1 MSKRKQVRINPLS
14 KEAKEIVETHGNIMM
29 LLETK
34 KKGPFSDW
42 NDNVLL
48 TTTLGIPYQFWFRNG
63 IVTSVKS
70 ASV

>member
-1 MSKRKQVRINPLS
+1 MSKRKQVRVNPLS
-14 KEAKEIVETHGNIMM
+14 REAKRVVETHGNIMV

-63 IVTSVKS
+63 IDIEFELT
-70 ASV
+70 